1 MNVSYF
7 GKPHAATFE
16 YAEKVIRALPGG
28 AAVERIYMIGDNPE
42 TDIKGA
48 LAAGG
53 PWRAALVHTGMAVP
67 GDDDG
72 GAHLVEADALAA
84 VRAALA
90 SEQDA

>member
-1 MNVSYF
+1 MF
-7 GKPHAATFE
+7 RD
-16 YAEKVIRALPGG
+16 AETLIRALPGG
-28 AAVERIYMIGDNPE
+28 ADVERIYMIGDNPE